1 MTSRTALLPALLLI
15 SIVLLSAQT
24 TRKPTTPAPAP
35 ENVGATIGK
44 LEDEMRLA
52 VLKNNAGWWADNLDD
67 NYTDT
72 DFRGKVSNKAETVEL
87 QRSSSLI
94 YDTMNLSERTLHLFN
109 GDTVIVTGKMTTD
122 GTYRGQS
129 LSGDFQITR
138 VWVKRGLEWKLA
150 ASQAT
155 RIAQ

>member
-1 MTSRTALLPALLLI
+1 MTLRTALLAALLLI

-24 TRKPTTPAPAP
+24 ARKPANAAP
-35 ENVGATIGK
+35 ENVGAAIGK

-52 VLKNNAGWWADNLDD
+52 VLKGNAGWWVENLDD

-72 DFRGKVSNKAETVEL
+72 DFHGKVSNKAETIDL